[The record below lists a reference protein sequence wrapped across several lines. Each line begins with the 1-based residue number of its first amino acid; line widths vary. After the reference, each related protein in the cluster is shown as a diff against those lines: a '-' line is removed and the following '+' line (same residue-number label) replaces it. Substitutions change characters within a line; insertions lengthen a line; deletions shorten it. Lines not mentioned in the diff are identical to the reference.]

1 MRGPRVHRLLLG
13 MLLVSV
19 ACFDSGGPPRPGT
32 LTGTVQSPNGDEGAA
47 VLLLLGDVARDVRP
61 AGSTEAYAASS
72 PEGTRVVLIN
82 PVAGALVF
90 EVEVADTKRPPSVLF
105 RQVAGTDDELRDD
118 LSNYAVRWS
127 P

>member
-1 MRGPRVHRLLLG
+1 MHRLVLG

-19 ACFDSGGPPRPGT
+19 ACFDSGGPPRPGM
-32 LTGTVQSPNGDEGAA
+32 LTGTVQSPNGGEGAA
-47 VLLLLGDVARDVRP
+47 VLLLLGDETREVRS

-82 PVAGALVF
+82 PVAGALTF

-105 RQVAGTDDELRDD
+105 RQVAGPDDELRQDM
-118 LSNYAVRWS
+118 SGYALRWS